1 MQLLNLRVDS
11 IAGNIFV
18 KSLTHDSIKEL
29 YTGVNSEG
37 MIYENNTQKDN
48 IVVLESA
55 KDNCVVIAVYRDKNI
70 QKWFIETDN
79 HQALAYKLVNNLGV
93 LCENGE
99 YDQKLFD

>member
-1 MQLLNLRVDS
+1 MQLFNLRIHS
-11 IAGNIFV
+11 IAGKIFV
-18 KSLTHDSIKEL
+18 NALTHSLIKDI
-29 YTGVNSEG
+29 YTGVNAEG

-55 KDNCVVIAVYRDKNI
+55 KDNCVVIAVYGDKNI